1 MSSPI
6 TRRTFV
12 AGLGAIATAP
22 TLPLRLLGKIIE
34 PRLTASMNPSH
45 LDSAFHLSVITDEIT
60 QDFGRAL
67 EIAAKEFGLHYVE
80 LREMWGKNLM
90 KLDEKELAETKRLLE
105 QYKLRVSS
113 IASPVFKVDWPGAA
127 RVDGPS
133 ASVQKRDQF
142 GADFT
147 FRQQNELLA
156 HALELARAF
165 NTDRVRIFDFWRLQ
179 DQKPHRA
186 AIDEKLNEAAAKAGK
201 AGVTLLLENEQ
212 SCNTATGAEAARTL
226 AAVQSPHLK
235 LNWDPGNAASR
246 GEVPFPDGY
255 ALLPKDRI
263 GYMHCK
269 DVIRKP
275 DGTTEWAAMSR
286 GIIDYIG
293 QFRALKKDGYRGVLS
308 LETHW
313 RGGGTPEESTRQSMA
328 GIKDLLRRAGTP
340 WQ

>member
-6 TRRTFV
+6 TRRRFV
-12 AGLGAIATAP
+12 AGLAAIATGP
-22 TLPLRLLGKIIE
+22 IVPLRCLSRAMESRSRHPMSRSFLG
-34 PRLTASMNPSH
+34 
-45 LDSAFHLSVITDEIT
+45 SAFNLSVITDEIT

-113 IASPVFKVDWPGAA
+113 IASPIFKVDWPGAA
-127 RVDGPS
+127 RVAGPS
-133 ASVQKRDQF
+133 GSSQKHDQF

-147 FRQQNELLA
+147 FREQNELLERA
-156 HALELARAF
+156 FELARAL

-179 DQKPHRA
+179 DQKPYRA
-186 AIDEKLNEAAAKAGK
+186 AIDEKLIEAAAKARG

-226 AAVQSPHLK
+226 AAVRSSNLK
-235 LNWDPGNAASR
+235 LNWDPGNAAAR
-246 GEVPFPDGY
+246 GEIPFPNGY
-255 ALLPKDRI
+255 APLPKDRI

-275 DGTTEWAAMSR
+275 DGATEWAAMNH

-313 RGGGTPEESTRQSMA
+313 RGAGTPEESTRQSMA
-328 GIKDLLRRAGTP
+328 GMKYLLRRAGTP
-340 WQ
+340 WE